1 MLEGSV
7 ISVAISLLLATTAQQ
22 ATTQPAEED
31 PVVCHG
37 RSESVVGTRI
47 KPKKICM
54 KKSDWDYQEKHT
66 QRELQQINQRGNNPA
81 PIPSGPARGGE
92 QRPH

>member
-1 MLEGSV
+1 M

-22 ATTQPAEED
+22 ATTQPAED
-31 PVVCHG
+31 PIVCHG

-54 KKSDWDYQEKHT
+54 KKSDWEYQEKHT
-66 QRELQQINQRGNNPA
+66 QRELQQINQRGNNP
-81 PIPSGPARGGE
+81 GPALGRDSAP
-92 QRPH
+92 Q

>member
-1 MLEGSV
+1 MLSM
-7 ISVAISLLLATTAQQ
+7 SLSFLLALAG
-22 ATTQPAEED
+22 PAASASEPVAVAEAD
-31 PVVCHG
+31 PIVCHG

-66 QRELQQINQRGNNPA
+66 QRELQQINQRGNNP
-81 PIPSGPARGGE
+81 GPALGRDSAP
-92 QRPH
+92 Q

>member
-1 MLEGSV
+1 M
-7 ISVAISLLLATTAQQ
+7 IPAFLLLAMASPE
-22 ATTQPAEED
+22 AAAPAPED
-31 PVVCHG
+31 PVICRG

-66 QRELQQINQRGNNPA
+66 QRELQQINQRGNNP
-81 PIPSGPARGGE
+81 GPAIGRDSPP
-92 QRPH
+92 Q

>member
-1 MLEGSV
+1 MENLV
-7 ISVAISLLLATTAQQ
+7 ISVAISLLLMTTTQQ
-22 ATTQPAEED
+22 ATTQSADED
-31 PVVCHG
+31 PIVCRG

-54 KKSDWDYQEKHT
+54 KQSDWDYQEQHT

-81 PIPSGPARGGE
+81 PIPSGPARGGGG
-92 QRPH
+92 

>member
-1 MLEGSV
+1 MLSM
-7 ISVAISLLLATTAQQ
+7 SLTFLLAFA
-22 ATTQPAEED
+22 AQPAAEPQPVAVAEAD
-31 PVVCHG
+31 PIVCHG

-66 QRELQQINQRGNNPA
+66 QRELQQINQRGNNP
-81 PIPSGPARGGE
+81 GPALGRDSAP
-92 QRPH
+92 Q